1 MHWIENALDWHEFTY
16 ETSALGSHSQLV
28 TPEVSWV
35 CWLNYGKH
43 FVSRLKFTTQR
54 LAPLLE
60 DIQRATKWIQ
70 FEKYRFRLLQKS
82 PVESQTPWLCSIILE
97 KTLPV
102 RRIELEPINDQEE
115 RKKRKR
121 RSRRKVLLVIWQTES
136 SFTGAECL
144 RVSTA
149 AAKEQLPLVTQLS
162 WSIILLIQSQEKQ
175 NTHQWIRKVFD
186 CKQWSLQSGIY
197 TKSPNATHVYKM
209 QFGIPCSPD
218 LLNGRGNV
226 YIN

>member
-1 MHWIENALDWHEFTY
+1 MYWIENALDWHEFTY

-43 FVSRLKFTTQR
+43 FLSRLKFTTQR

-60 DIQRATKWIQ
+60 DVQRATKWIQ

-115 RKKRKR
+115 RKKKKKKKQEKSAVGYLADWKQLYWGWVPSCEHRC
-121 RSRRKVLLVIWQTES
+121 SQ
-136 SFTGAECL
+136 GAAPTCY
-144 RVSTA
+144 T
-149 AAKEQLPLVTQLS
+149 TQLKHNS
-162 WSIILLIQSQEKQ
+162 LNTKPGKAKHTSMNQKSI
-175 NTHQWIRKVFD
+175 W
-186 CKQWSLQSGIY
+186 LQTMISAIWNLY
-197 TKSPNATHVYKM
+197 
-209 QFGIPCSPD
+209 
-218 LLNGRGNV
+218 
-226 YIN
+226 

>member
-43 FVSRLKFTTQR
+43 FLSRLKFTTQR

-115 RKKRKR
+115 RKKKKKKKQEKSAVGYLADWKQLYWGWVPSCEHRCC
-121 RSRRKVLLVIWQTES
+121 Q
-136 SFTGAECL
+136 GAAPTCY
-144 RVSTA
+144 T
-149 AAKEQLPLVTQLS
+149 TQLKHNS
-162 WSIILLIQSQEKQ
+162 LNTKPGKAKHTSMNQKSI
-175 NTHQWIRKVFD
+175 W
-186 CKQWSLQSGIY
+186 LQTMISAIWNLY
-197 TKSPNATHVYKM
+197 
-209 QFGIPCSPD
+209 
-218 LLNGRGNV
+218 
-226 YIN
+226 

>member
-43 FVSRLKFTTQR
+43 FLSRLKFTTQR

-115 RKKRKR
+115 RKKKKKKKQEKSAVGYLADWKQLYWGWVPSCEHRC
-121 RSRRKVLLVIWQTES
+121 SQ
-136 SFTGAECL
+136 GAAPTCY
-144 RVSTA
+144 T
-149 AAKEQLPLVTQLS
+149 TQLKHNS
-162 WSIILLIQSQEKQ
+162 LNTKPGKAKHTSMNQTSI
-175 NTHQWIRKVFD
+175 W
-186 CKQWSLQSGIY
+186 LQTMISAIWNLY
-197 TKSPNATHVYKM
+197 
-209 QFGIPCSPD
+209 
-218 LLNGRGNV
+218 
-226 YIN
+226 

>member
-43 FVSRLKFTTQR
+43 FLSRLKFTTQR

-115 RKKRKR
+115 RKKKKKKKQEKSAVGYLADWKQLYWGWVPSCEHRC
-121 RSRRKVLLVIWQTES
+121 SQ
-136 SFTGAECL
+136 GAAPTCY
-144 RVSTA
+144 T
-149 AAKEQLPLVTQLS
+149 TQLKHNS
-162 WSIILLIQSQEKQ
+162 LNTKPGKAKHINESEKYLTANNDLCNLEFIL
-175 NTHQWIRKVFD
+175 KVQMQLMSTR
-186 CKQWSLQSGIY
+186 CSLVSLAVL
-197 TKSPNATHVYKM
+197 T
-209 QFGIPCSPD
+209 C
-218 LLNGRGNV
+218 
-226 YIN
+226 